1 MIADDLLQQ
10 AKDLLKAEPRRPRQT
25 SLRRAVSA
33 SYYALFHE
41 VCRLSAD
48 ALVGAGRYGNQAWV
62 RVYRALQH
70 GPAAKRC
77 KEILKR
83 NLHPTANGVSA
94 VFPALQLERHT
105 ADYDPTG
112 FAKGRQEVERLI
124 SDAETAIADLRA
136 MPMDIRLELFTS
148 LLFDDRR

>member
-10 AKDLLKAEPRRPRQT
+10 AKDLLKADSRRPRQT

-48 ALVGAGRYGNQAWV
+48 ALVGAGRYGSPAWV

-70 GPAAKRC
+70 NQAAKRC
-77 KEILKR
+77 KQVAAH
-83 NLHPTANGVSA
+83 NLHPTANSIGA
-94 VFPALQLERHT
+94 VFPALQFERHT

-112 FAKGRQEVERLI
+112 FAKGREEVERLI
-124 SDAETAIADLRA
+124 SDAETAVADLRA
-136 MPMDIRLELFTS
+136 MPMDVRLELSTC